1 MSALPARAR
10 HFRRKELIGAAED
23 RLEYFLMSTAV
34 ALALPS
40 PLHGAEVLPVG
51 NNGWMSD
58 PRPVTSSSEPTR
70 RDSPWLMRTYSG
82 HSSAA
87 ASNEL
92 YRTNLAKGQT
102 GLSIAFDLPTQTGY
116 DPDHVL
122 ARGEVGKVGV
132 PVVHL
137 GHMRTL
143 LDNIPPGQM
152 NTSMTINATAAWVLA
167 LYVANAAEQG
177 VEPSALRG
185 TTQNDIVK
193 EYLSR
198 GTYIFPPEPSRRL
211 IVDMV
216 AWCAEHSPK
225 WNAMNVCSYHLQEAG
240 ATPVQEI
247 AFSLA
252 TAIDVLDA
260 VQASGQVEPEQFT
273 QVFGAISFFVNA
285 GIRFVEEICKL
296 RAFTELW
303 DRIGLERYG
312 VTDEKSRRFRYGVQ
326 VNSLGLTEAQPENN
340 IQRIVLEMLAVTMS
354 KRARARSVQL
364 PAWNEAL
371 GLPRPWDQQWS
382 LRMQQVLAFETDLL
396 EYEDLF
402 DGSVVIEARTA
413 ALRDEA
419 WVELQGILALG
430 GAFAAVDELKG
441 RLVRSMAERTRRIEA
456 GDQVVVGVNKF
467 TETEPSPLDT
477 PGNILTVDPAIEQ
490 QQVAELQQWR
500 SARDQS
506 AVDAALSALHDAAA
520 DGSNIMEPS
529 IALAKAGGTTGEWSA
544 VLREVFGEFRAPTG
558 VNAAVGR
565 RVGELAVVAEFVKGM
580 VGGPPRFLVAK
591 PGLDGH
597 SNGAEQIAVA
607 ARDSGM
613 EVVYSGIRMTP
624 EQIVASAVEEDP
636 DVIGLSILSGSHLSL
651 VPTIVDMLRAEGVD
665 APVVVGGI
673 IPESDR
679 QRLADAGV
687 SAVYTPKDFEMA
699 RIMNDVA
706 RLAVAHRNV

>member
-1 MSALPARAR
+1 
-10 HFRRKELIGAAED
+10 
-23 RLEYFLMSTAV
+23 MSTAV

-102 GLSIAFDLPTQTGY
+102 GLSIAFDLPTQIGY

-143 LDNIPPGQM
+143 LDSIPPGQM
-152 NTSMTINATAAWVLA
+152 NTSMTINATAAWLLA
-167 LYVANAAEQG
+167 LYVANAEEQG
-177 VEPSALRG
+177 VEPRALRG

-706 RLAVAHRNV
+706 RLAVAHRTV